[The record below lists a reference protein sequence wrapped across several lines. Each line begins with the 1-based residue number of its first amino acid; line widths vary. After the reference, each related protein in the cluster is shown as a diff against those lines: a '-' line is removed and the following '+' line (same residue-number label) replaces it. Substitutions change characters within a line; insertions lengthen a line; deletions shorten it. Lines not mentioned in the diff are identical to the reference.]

1 MYKYKVETDI
11 MVSAGLNILREGFSH
26 FLFYDLIVCVKSL
39 KRQKKL
45 KFILLKILL
54 LHVQEK
60 KYLKIAE
67 KVYFLAESQ
76 YFLCKKVHIKLQKCK
91 APDK

>member
-1 MYKYKVETDI
+1 MHVKFKPDT
-11 MVSAGLNILREGFSH
+11 NIYS
-26 FLFYDLIVCVKSL
+26 S
-39 KRQKKL
+39 
-45 KFILLKILL
+45 FILLKILL

-76 YFLCKKVHIKLQKCK
+76 YFVCEKVHIKLQKCK